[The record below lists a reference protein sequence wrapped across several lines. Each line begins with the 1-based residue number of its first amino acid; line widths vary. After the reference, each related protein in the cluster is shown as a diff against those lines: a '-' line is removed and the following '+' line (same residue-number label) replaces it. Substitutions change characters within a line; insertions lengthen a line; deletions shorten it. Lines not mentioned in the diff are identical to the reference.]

1 MNKTNWKFIGI
12 ISLWVIGLS
21 VTLVSLAFTEVRLQR
36 VLCKKIEININ
47 RDDENYFIGKQDVLK
62 ILYSTGDSLIGT
74 PVQKIPLSLLE
85 RLLKLNKYV
94 ENADVFIDIKGNLQV
109 NLTQRKPLLR
119 IMNANMQSYYLDEKG
134 EKMPISRLYSANV
147 LVANGAINEQY
158 DGLNDFVQSNLLRS
172 LFHLGNVIRSD
183 NFWAAQVEQIYIE
196 QNQDIVLI
204 PRLGDHK
211 IIFGDTSNTYEK
223 LNNLLVFYQKA
234 MPKVGW
240 QTYHTINVK
249 FKGQLVCSR
258 RDKAELPIPILND
271 SLMLRVDS
279 TKKIVEDKKI

>member
-47 RDDENYFIGKQDVLK
+47 REDENYFIGKQDVLK

-94 ENADVFIDIKGNLQV
+94 ANADVFIDIKGNLQV
-109 NLTQRKPLLR
+109 NLTQRKPVLR

-134 EKMPISRLYSANV
+134 EKMPISSLYSANV
-147 LVANGAINEQY
+147 LVVNGAINEQY
-158 DGLNDFVQSNLLRS
+158 DGLNDIVQSNLVRS
-172 LFHLGNVIRSD
+172 LFYLGNVIRD
-183 NFWAAQVEQIYIE
+183 DKFWAAQVEQIYVE

-211 IIFGDTSNTYEK
+211 IVFGDTSNTYEK
-223 LNNLLVFYQKA
+223 LSNLLVFYQKA

-258 RDKAELPIPILND
+258 RDKVELPILNLND
-271 SLMLRVDS
+271 SLTLRVDS
-279 TKKIVEDKKI
+279 TKKIVEDKKL

>member
-47 RDDENYFIGKQDVLK
+47 REDENYFIGKQDVLK

-94 ENADVFIDIKGNLQV
+94 ANADVFIDIKGNLQV
-109 NLTQRKPLLR
+109 NLTQRKPVLR

-134 EKMPISRLYSANV
+134 GKMPLSSLYSANV
-147 LVANGAINEQY
+147 LVANGAIEEAY
-158 DGLNDFVQSNLLRS
+158 DGLNDSVQSGLVRS
-172 LFHLGNVIRSD
+172 LFYLGNVIRAD
-183 NFWAAQVEQIYIE
+183 KFWTAQVEQIYIE
-196 QNQDIVLI
+196 QNQDIILI

-211 IIFGDTSNTYEK
+211 IVFGDTSNTQEK

-258 RDKAELPIPILND
+258 RDKAELPIVSLND
-271 SLMLRVDS
+271 SLALKVDS
-279 TKKIVEDKKI
+279 AQQKVEDKKL

>member
-1 MNKTNWKFIGI
+1 MKKINWKLIGI
-12 ISLWVIGLS
+12 VSLWVIGLS
-21 VTLVSLAFTEVRLQR
+21 ATVVSLAFTEVRQQR

-47 RDDENYFIGKQDVLK
+47 RDDENYFISKQEVLK
-62 ILYSTGDSLIGT
+62 ILYSTGDSLVGT
-74 PVQKIPLSLLE
+74 PIQKIPLSLLE

-94 ENADVFIDIKGNLQV
+94 ENADVFIDIKGKLQV
-109 NLTQRKPLLR
+109 NLTQRKPVLR

-134 EKMPISRLYSANV
+134 GKMPLSSLYSANV
-147 LVANGAINEQY
+147 LVANGAIEEAY
-158 DGLNDFVQSNLLRS
+158 DGLNDSVQSGLVRS
-172 LFHLGNVIRSD
+172 LFYLGNVIRAD
-183 NFWAAQVEQIYIE
+183 KFWTAQVEQIYIE
-196 QNQDIVLI
+196 QNQDIILI

-211 IIFGDTSNTYEK
+211 IVFGDTSNTLEK

-258 RDKAELPIPILND
+258 RDKAELPIVSLND
-271 SLMLRVDS
+271 SLALKVDS
-279 TKKIVEDKKI
+279 AQQKVEDKKL